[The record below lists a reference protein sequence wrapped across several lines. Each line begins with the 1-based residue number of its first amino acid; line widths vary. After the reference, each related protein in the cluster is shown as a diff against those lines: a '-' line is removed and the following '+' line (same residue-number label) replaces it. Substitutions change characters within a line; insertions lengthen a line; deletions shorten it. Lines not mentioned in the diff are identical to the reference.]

1 MDGMTCLAGWLRT
14 EESFGY
20 RGGHVARDTNPAD
33 RTWLVALSA
42 ALWGTDGLLRK
53 PLADVLP
60 SATVVFWEHA
70 IVLVVLL
77 PWVPRAMRALR
88 RCGWRERLAIAA
100 IGVGASAL
108 ATALFTAAFAVGD
121 PVTPLVLQ
129 KFQPIFAILAAALLL
144 GERIRRG
151 YLYFA
156 VPAII
161 GAWLLTF
168 PDPFDVQVSAA
179 ESALLALGAAALW
192 GGGTVLGRLV
202 SRQLPAWDVTVLRYV
217 FGFLGAGAIVLIQGV
232 PIGVHS
238 GDILGLVLLALVPG
252 LLALGLYYVGLQATP
267 AARATLAE
275 LAFPATAA
283 ILGVT
288 VLDTTFTASQW
299 TGFAVVVLAVTGLGW
314 HEHRRRGADA
324 LVLAPQAP
332 RPVEIPG

>member
-1 MDGMTCLAGWLRT
+1 LA
-14 EESFGY
+14 SSSI
-20 RGGHVARDTNPAD
+20 PAD

-60 SATVVFWEHA
+60 AATVVFWEHA
-70 IVLVVLL
+70 IVFVVLL
-77 PWVPRAMRALR
+77 PWLPMALRALR
-88 RCGWRERLAIAA
+88 RCSWRERLAIAA
-100 IGVGASAL
+100 VGVGASAL
-108 ATALFTAAFAVGD
+108 ATALFTQAFAVGD

-129 KFQPIFAILAAALLL
+129 KFQPVFAILAAWLLL

-151 YLYFA
+151 YLAFA
-156 VPAII
+156 IPAIA

-168 PDPFDVQVSAA
+168 PNPFQIQITAA

-192 GGGTVLGRLV
+192 AGGTVLGRLV
-202 SRQLPAWDVTVLRYV
+202 SERLSAWEVTVLRYV
-217 FGFLGAGAIVLIQGV
+217 FGLLGASAIVLVQGTPV
-232 PIGVHS
+232 GVHS

-252 LLALGLYYVGLQATP
+252 LLALGLYYIGLQATP

-288 VLDTTFTASQW
+288 VLGATFTLSQW
-299 TGFAVVVLAVTGLGW
+299 IGFAVVVLAVTGLGW
-314 HEHRRRGADA
+314 HERRARSAMVGAA
-324 LVLAPQAP
+324 PVELAPA
-332 RPVEIPG
+332 EIN